1 MHHRD
6 GGPDPTE
13 LLDSAQQVF
22 HRPTG
27 ACHTS
32 GNHPSQPVMCG
43 TRGGE
48 PTQWLRLAVHRA
60 MDCVRVITVVVDQ
73 VDFLLDRV
81 KDSEYIETQGPDNKH
96 GDDGYQCDHDP
107 VLHHRGSTIA
117 TEASRKVPQVGEN

>member
-1 MHHRD
+1 MQVAMGGSYDVIGCPVSQCNNPHR
-6 GGPDPTE
+6 
-13 LLDSAQQVF
+13 L
-22 HRPTG
+22 
-27 ACHTS
+27 
-32 GNHPSQPVMCG
+32 PVMCG

-60 MDCVRVITVVVDQ
+60 MDCVRVTTVVVDQ